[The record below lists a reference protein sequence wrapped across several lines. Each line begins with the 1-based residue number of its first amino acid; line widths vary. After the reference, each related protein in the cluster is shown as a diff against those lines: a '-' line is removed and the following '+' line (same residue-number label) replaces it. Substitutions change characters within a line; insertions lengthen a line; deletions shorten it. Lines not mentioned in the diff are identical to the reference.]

1 MPLFA
6 ESSLQKALCYIEAL
20 LHATNPDILEYF
32 VEYREHLQDQLS
44 SPQASVRER
53 AQRVLNVIAP
63 PPPAP
68 TSDATSTPAVNTGSI
83 FETGDIFSGLDQQ
96 APEEPVEQMAAL
108 SVAPAA
114 PAKRVARRRPGAGN
128 GAAQAPEPVIEI
140 APAPAPAP
148 VSQPRRTSG
157 RRRQSQPEE
166 VLFEAPAHKPAAKA
180 AAKTAAPGACSVLP
194 VLFCILIAPPTALS
208 DVDLE
213 LLGLSPST
221 PKAAAMPSPAPAPV
235 PAPTMGVPMGYP
247 AYYPAPY
254 PYAAAPYPYPMAMPP
269 GYVQPGYPGGQPN
282 LPQLPTIMPP
292 SHGSSLLSST
302 PSTSSNDTAGF
313 GFVNSSTKTGKEVSF
328 DWVKDTVKTQAAGKA
343 SS

>member
-1 MPLFA
+1 M
-6 ESSLQKALCYIEAL
+6 
-20 LHATNPDILEYF
+20 HATNPDILEYF

-68 TSDATSTPAVNTGSI
+68 TSDATSAAPVATTGSI

-128 GAAQAPEPVIEI
+128 GAAQAPEPVIELA
-140 APAPAPAP
+140 APVAAP

-166 VLFEAPAHKPAAKA
+166 VLFDAPAHKPAAKA
-180 AAKTAAPGACSVLP
+180 AAKTAAPGASFVPCV
-194 VLFCILIAPPTALS
+194 CIS
-208 DVDLE
+208 
-213 LLGLSPST
+213 S
-221 PKAAAMPSPAPAPV
+221 
-235 PAPTMGVPMGYP
+235 
-247 AYYPAPY
+247 
-254 PYAAAPYPYPMAMPP
+254 
-269 GYVQPGYPGGQPN
+269 
-282 LPQLPTIMPP
+282 LPQLCPT
-292 SHGSSLLSST
+292 
-302 PSTSSNDTAGF
+302 
-313 GFVNSSTKTGKEVSF
+313 
-328 DWVKDTVKTQAAGKA
+328 
-343 SS
+343 